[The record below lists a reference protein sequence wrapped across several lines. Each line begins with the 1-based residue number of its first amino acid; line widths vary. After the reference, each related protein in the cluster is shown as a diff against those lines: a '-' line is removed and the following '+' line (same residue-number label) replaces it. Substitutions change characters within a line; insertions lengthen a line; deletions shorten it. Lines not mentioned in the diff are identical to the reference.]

1 MFPIERFKG
10 KRILVG
16 ITGGIAAYKTAELVR
31 YLKTQGAEVKVVMT
45 AAAEKFITRLT
56 METLSQNPVG
66 VEMFPEKEF
75 TATHHIHLA
84 DWAEAAII
92 VPASYNFIG
101 KIYAGIADDLLT
113 TTMAAVHCPV
123 VIAPAMN
130 VHMWQNPV
138 NQRNLDYLRSLEYL
152 ICTPGEGFLAEGYSG
167 KGRLADL
174 EHLIQYLYRAIH
186 PEATSLKGKKV
197 LVTAGGTEEP
207 LDPVRIFTNR
217 SSGKMGYA
225 LAWEAF
231 ARGAE
236 VTLIHG
242 LSDVPDPVDLS
253 IIGVK
258 TAAEMF
264 KAVQEQLPSADI
276 YLSAAAIADFTPREV
291 QKGKIKKQEG
301 DLNITFKK
309 TSDVLQYAGE
319 HKLAHQQ
326 LIGFAVETDD
336 PENQARKKMNQK
348 NLDMIV
354 LNNPLEKGAEFGSDT
369 NKVILFHKNG
379 NSEQVTT
386 MPKVDIAF
394 RIFDF
399 LLRNR

>member
-1 MFPIERFKG
+1 
-10 KRILVG
+10 
-16 ITGGIAAYKTAELVR
+16 
-31 YLKTQGAEVKVVMT
+31 
-45 AAAEKFITRLT
+45 
-56 METLSQNPVG
+56 
-66 VEMFPEKEF
+66 
-75 TATHHIHLA
+75 
-84 DWAEAAII
+84 
-92 VPASYNFIG
+92 
-101 KIYAGIADDLLT
+101 
-113 TTMAAVHCPV
+113 

-399 LLRNR
+399 LLRNQ